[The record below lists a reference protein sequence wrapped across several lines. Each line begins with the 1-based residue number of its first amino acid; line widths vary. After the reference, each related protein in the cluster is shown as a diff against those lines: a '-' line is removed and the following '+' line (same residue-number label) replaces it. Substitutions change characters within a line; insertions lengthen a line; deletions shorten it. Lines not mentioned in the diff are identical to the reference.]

1 MEYYNKGK
9 KEKDFIII
17 KNLNYKKYIS
27 DITIKDNLKNLYLT
41 LKDLLS
47 REISPRFKNDDIN
60 LNKINISKILEEE
73 KTDTVIKDVFNLKFK
88 EWIDIL
94 TLKKKEENEKIKNS
108 MPKFDDLLKNISEK
122 NNNDIVYLNY
132 VIFYIFT
139 IN

>member
-1 MEYYNKGK
+1 LEYYNKGK

-17 KNLNYKKYIS
+17 KNLNYKKFIS
-27 DITIKDNLKNLYLT
+27 DITIKNNLKSLYLT

>member
-17 KNLNYKKYIS
+17 KNLNYKKFIS
-27 DITIKDNLKNLYLT
+27 DITIKNNLKSLYLT

>member
-17 KNLNYKKYIS
+17 KNLNYKKFIS
-27 DITIKDNLKNLYLT
+27 DITIKNNLKSLYLT

-88 EWIDIL
+88 EWTDIL